1 MRQKLAVPGNDPV
14 DVSRGRLASLRQ
26 QLEAELRPVLR
37 DPDFAEFDLDRAF
50 SSVAKVAAALGH
62 PVALPPGAE

>member
-1 MRQKLAVPGNDPV
+1 
-14 DVSRGRLASLRQ
+14 LRQ

-50 SSVAKVAAALGH
+50 ASVAKVAAALGH
-62 PVALPPGAE
+62 AVKLPRGAGKKYSTSCVNRQPVHCPERRAA